1 MAGRGRKRS
10 PSCRPPPA
18 VAAGHRLRRGD
29 ENGGPVAGGLGLD
42 SHRLRPV
49 GAWRR
54 PSTASVLS
62 SPGRWCGWRRRPP
75 AQRAAS
81 PSRLW
86 DNQHLRTRP
95 LSSRAQARPGRANT
109 RESGNLAKAQAAME
123 QKMKE
128 LDAQP
133 PIAPAPPPSM
143 KPKTIKGLP
152 AFPPL
157 KGPPPAVA
165 ADKEQRL
172 QELLRKYRADQVTPE
187 EYHQQRAKILA
198 EP

>member
-1 MAGRGRKRS
+1 
-10 PSCRPPPA
+10 
-18 VAAGHRLRRGD
+18 
-29 ENGGPVAGGLGLD
+29 
-42 SHRLRPV
+42 
-49 GAWRR
+49 
-54 PSTASVLS
+54 
-62 SPGRWCGWRRRPP
+62 
-75 AQRAAS
+75 
-81 PSRLW
+81 
-86 DNQHLRTRP
+86 
-95 LSSRAQARPGRANT
+95 
-109 RESGNLAKAQAAME
+109 
-123 QKMKE
+123 MKE

-172 QELLRKYRADQVTPE
+172 QELLRKNRADQVTPE